1 MKKIFLPI
9 LIFGLSACINNVEDV
24 RGTVQNDVSFSTEIQ
39 PILEQ
44 RCVSCHGSGFANN
57 NTDLSSYQSIF
68 AGTGNVY
75 GNNLVIPNDPDNS
88 GLVEAVTTGNAG
100 LGVRRMPTNGA
111 FLSGDEINKIRAWI
125 SEGAQDN

>member
-75 GNNLVIPNDPDNS
+75 GEQLVVPNSPNSS
-88 GLVEAVTTGNAG
+88 GLVEVIEPNPTS
-100 LGVRRMPTNGA
+100 GVSRMPPGGP

-125 SEGAQDN
+125 SEGAQNN